1 MCNNLQVWILTTKP
15 ETKSRTEMMKKNIF
29 KSEKKKKQNQAAVS
43 VFAERERER
52 ESVGPQQKLGS
63 SNRLVLV

>member
-43 VFAERERER
+43 VFAERERE
-52 ESVGPQQKLGS
+52 SVGPQQKLGS